1 MAKAKLTKDQIE
13 QRKNHAKLLYTREG
27 VITQKEL
34 AERVGISEKTIG
46 LWVKS
51 ENWEKERSSV
61 ILTKEEE
68 LRRVYEQLTE
78 LNDLIKDRPKGQR
91 YSDSKEADILIK
103 LSATIK
109 NLETDVSVAEAIEV
123 LKKLINLTRKESLPE
138 AKIITK
144 WSDILIK
151 TLLK

>member
-1 MAKAKLTKDQIE
+1 MAKTRLTKDEIE

-34 AERVGISEKTIG
+34 AQRVGISEKTIG
-46 LWVKS
+46 LWIKD
-51 ENWEKERSSV
+51 EKWEKERASV

-68 LRRVYEQLTE
+68 LRRIYEQLTE
-78 LNDLIKDRPKGQR
+78 LNDCIRLRPKGSR
-91 YSDSKEADILIK
+91 YSDTKEADILIK

-109 NLETDVSVAEAIEV
+109 NLETEVSVAEAIEV
-123 LKKLINLTRKESLPE
+123 LKKLINLTRKESLAD
-138 AKIITK
+138 AKVITK